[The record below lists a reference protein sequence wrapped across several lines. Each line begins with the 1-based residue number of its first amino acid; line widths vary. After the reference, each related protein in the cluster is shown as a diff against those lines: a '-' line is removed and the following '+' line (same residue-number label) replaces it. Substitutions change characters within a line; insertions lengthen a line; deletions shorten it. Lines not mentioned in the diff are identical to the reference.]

1 MSGIIDSYQQQLSV
15 LNRDFSNIE
24 GELKKLENDNQSVT
38 TAYKNAKAKYAETL
52 DWANKS
58 GFKDPQG
65 KVLTFKS
72 LQEFDDL
79 CAKGT
84 VWNPNGTPIN
94 TDGFWFTDAHA
105 YNETFKTAEAA
116 YLKLMGPTLDKLKE
130 AEGKLN
136 TIGASLK
143 ESIGSLKSMAELLG
157 SGDIEGSVMLL
168 QTTRAKG
175 LEKQLGTRISALQD
189 RNAMIATKNSELSEL
204 QKRVGTKGK
213 YDNGKDFTEANNKS
227 ELDSDITKKKGEI
240 DQLNSDSQIDM
251 IGLQSLVN
259 KRNESFD
266 TLTNLLGKFQ
276 KTIDGIVGNYR

>member
-1 MSGIIDSYQQQLSV
+1 MSGIDATTSV
-15 LNRDFSNIE
+15 RNQINTQTSVR
-24 GELKKLENDNQSVT
+24 ENTGKPLLDDM
-38 TAYKNAKAKYAETL
+38 NANWVPKP
-52 DWANKS
+52 N
-58 GFKDPQG
+58 PP
-65 KVLTFKS
+65 FKS
-72 LQEFDDL
+72 LDEALAARAAGTISPGNNAVFKDT
-79 CAKGT
+79 AK
-84 VWNPNGTPIN
+84 
-94 TDGFWFTDAHA
+94 
-105 YNETFKTAEAA
+105 
-116 YLKLMGPTLDKLKE
+116 L
-130 AEGKLN
+130 
-136 TIGASLK
+136 S
-143 ESIGSLKSMAELLG
+143 ELLG
-157 SGDIEGSVMLL
+157 RLSSLALDIAFLKDSVETIANLKNLLDTGDIEGAVMAL
-168 QTTRAKG
+168 QTSRAKG